1 MSNSNYDNE
10 SSNSS
15 DSKSGSNLNTV
26 SKSNTN
32 SSSQQNASVLAP
44 TILDWGL
51 IDYQQALEKQ
61 LQLVEEVIA
70 NPQHSGY
77 IVFCSHP
84 HVVTTGRQTKP
95 EDIFAWQGPVVEIS
109 RGGRATYH
117 GPSQVVVYPILNLK
131 NPRAGRGAQEIRG
144 YLRDLEKAIV
154 ETLKEFGIEAVG
166 KTPQKKSETE
176 AETDETGVWVG
187 RQKIAS
193 LGIAVKRWVT
203 YHGAAINLDYD
214 PKAFQG
220 LNPCGFT
227 TATMTCI
234 ETVLNKKMDREVF
247 VKFLES
253 KILAII

>member
-1 MSNSNYDNE
+1 MGTSNP
-10 SSNSS
+10 SSLS
-15 DSKSGSNLNTV
+15 LRP
-26 SKSNTN
+26 
-32 SSSQQNASVLAP
+32 Q
-44 TILDWGL
+44 ILDWGL
-51 IDYQQALEKQ
+51 IDYQQALDQQ
-61 LQLVEEVIA
+61 LQLVEEVIT
-70 NPQHSGY
+70 NPDHQGY

-95 EDIFAWQGPVVEIS
+95 EDIFAWPGPVVEIS

-117 GPSQVVVYPILNLK
+117 GPSQVMVYPILNLK

-166 KTPQKKSETE
+166 KTPQKKLDTD

-214 PKAFQG
+214 PEAFQG

-227 TATMTCI
+227 SSTMTCV
-234 ETVLNKKMDREVF
+234 ETVLSKKIERKNFYLVLQ
-247 VKFLES
+247 K
-253 KILAII
+253 KITNL

>member
-1 MSNSNYDNE
+1 MGTSNP
-10 SSNSS
+10 SSLS
-15 DSKSGSNLNTV
+15 LRP
-26 SKSNTN
+26 
-32 SSSQQNASVLAP
+32 Q
-44 TILDWGL
+44 ILDWGL
-51 IDYQQALEKQ
+51 IDYQQALDQQ

-70 NPQHSGY
+70 NPDHQGY

-117 GPSQVVVYPILNLK
+117 GPSQVMVYPILNLK

-166 KTPQKKSETE
+166 KTPQKKLDTD

-214 PKAFQG
+214 PEAFQG

-227 TATMTCI
+227 SATMTCV
-234 ETVLNKKMDREVF
+234 ETLLN
-247 VKFLES
+247 S
-253 KILAII
+253 KIPRAVFIQELQKNVLRLI

>member
-1 MSNSNYDNE
+1 MIGTSNQ
-10 SSNSS
+10 SSLS
-15 DSKSGSNLNTV
+15 TQPQV
-26 SKSNTN
+26 
-32 SSSQQNASVLAP
+32 
-44 TILDWGL
+44 LDWGL

-70 NPQHSGY
+70 NPEHQGY

-95 EDIFAWQGPVVEIS
+95 EDIFAWKGPVVEIS

-131 NPRAGRGAQEIRG
+131 SPRAGRGAQEIRG

-166 KTPQKKSETE
+166 KTPQKKLDTD

-214 PKAFQG
+214 SQAFQG

-227 TATMTCI
+227 SATMTCV
-234 ETVLNKKMDREVF
+234 ETVLNKKISRDLF
-247 VKFLES
+247 SLNLQKKLIQ
-253 KILAII
+253 IL

>member
-1 MSNSNYDNE
+1 MGTSNQ
-10 SSNSS
+10 SSLS
-15 DSKSGSNLNTV
+15 T
-26 SKSNTN
+26 
-32 SSSQQNASVLAP
+32 AP
-44 TILDWGL
+44 QVLDWGL

-84 HVVTTGRQTKP
+84 HVVTTGRQTKS
-95 EDIFAWQGPVVEIS
+95 EDIFAWQGPVIEIS

-154 ETLKEFGIEAVG
+154 ETLKEFGIEAIG
-166 KTPQKKSETE
+166 KTPQKKLDTD

-214 PKAFQG
+214 PEAFQG

-227 TATMTCI
+227 TATMTCV
-234 ETVLNKKMDREVF
+234 ETLINSKTSRAVF
-247 VKFLES
+247 IQELQKNLLRL
-253 KILAII
+253 I

>member
-1 MSNSNYDNE
+1 MGTSNP
-10 SSNSS
+10 SSLSIQPQ
-15 DSKSGSNLNTV
+15 V
-26 SKSNTN
+26 
-32 SSSQQNASVLAP
+32 
-44 TILDWGL
+44 IDWGL
-51 IDYQQALEKQ
+51 IDYQKALEKQ
-61 LQLVEEVIA
+61 LELAEEVIA

-95 EDIFAWQGPVVEIS
+95 EDIFAWQGPVIEIS

-166 KTPQKKSETE
+166 KTPQKKLDTD

-214 PKAFQG
+214 PEAFQG
-220 LNPCGFT
+220 LNPCGFNAT
-227 TATMTCI
+227 TMTCI
-234 ETVLNKKMDREVF
+234 ETVLNKKISRELF
-247 VKFLES
+247 TLSLQKKLIQ
-253 KILAII
+253 IL

>member
-1 MSNSNYDNE
+1 MSNSNYSNE
-10 SSNSS
+10 SSGSS
-15 DSKSGSNLNTV
+15 FDSL
-26 SKSNTN
+26 KSNSTTKAQD
-32 SSSQQNASVLAP
+32 SSNTEAP
-44 TILDWGL
+44 KVLDWGL

-70 NPQHSGY
+70 NPQHAGY

-95 EDIFAWQGPVVEIS
+95 EDIFAWKGPVIEIS

-154 ETLKEFGIEAVG
+154 ETLKEFGIDAVG
-166 KTPQKKSETE
+166 KTPQKKLDTD

-214 PKAFQG
+214 PEAFQG

-227 TATMTCI
+227 TATMTCV
-234 ETVLNKKMDREVF
+234 ETQLNTRVSRDLFIQQLQSR
-247 VKFLES
+247 LLQL
-253 KILAII
+253 I